1 MTMITQEILDEFAMI
16 ARRGAENAGTT
27 LAKWLHCEVHIDV
40 SAVELIRL
48 DLIPEE
54 ATDGTDATVTLASRV
69 KGELPGNA
77 AVQLA
82 YSDAKALVHCL
93 GGSLPP
99 GDNADAIGEME
110 RSMLQETANV
120 LFSSLMNSLA
130 GHLGLS
136 AVPYAPSVLVDLGTS
151 AWANL
156 LLESAEEAD
165 EAVVVTARLA
175 CIGSGPRIRLVF
187 IPAPEALAVIRR
199 GIDHA
204 ER

>member
-1 MTMITQEILDEFAMI
+1 MIDQAVLDEFSI
-16 ARRGAENAGTT
+16 ITRRGAENAGST
-27 LAKWLHCEVHIDV
+27 LSRWLHREVRIEL
-40 SAVELIRL
+40 STVEVLRL

-54 ATDGTDATVTLASRV
+54 ATDGNDATITLASRV

-82 YSDAKALVHCL
+82 YCDALALVTCL
-93 GGSLPP
+93 GGTLPP
-99 GDNADAIGEME
+99 GDRAEDIGDME

-136 AVPYAPSVLVDLGTS
+136 AVPYAPSVLVALGTS
-151 AWANL
+151 AWASL
-156 LLESAEEAD
+156 LLESAEESD

-175 CIGSGPRIRLVF
+175 CVGSGPRIRLVF
-187 IPAPEALAVIRR
+187 IPAPQALAVIRR
-199 GIDHA
+199 GIHHA
-204 ER
+204 QH